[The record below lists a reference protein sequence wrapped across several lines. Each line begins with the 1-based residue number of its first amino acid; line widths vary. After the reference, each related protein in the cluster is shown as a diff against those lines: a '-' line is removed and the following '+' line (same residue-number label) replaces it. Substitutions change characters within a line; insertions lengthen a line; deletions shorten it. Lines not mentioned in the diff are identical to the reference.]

1 MMDQRPRLIVVD
13 DEPDICEFVAEVA
26 DIVGYRCVALADA
39 RDFETELKSAPA
51 LVVLDLMMPGYDGVE
66 LLRAMART
74 GSRAGVVLMSGFD
87 ARVLNTAE
95 ELAKA
100 LGLSVVGRFQ
110 KPIRLA
116 ELEALFQRQLG
127 AATLARAPRR
137 EGPAVQRQDLARAL
151 TRNEFLLHYQPQLD
165 IASGAVIGA
174 EGLVRWQHPEWGLIF
189 PDAFIGL
196 AEKFGLI
203 DELGSHVAERGIS
216 EFAELTRGW
225 GPITLSVNVSAQSL
239 RDLEM
244 PDRLAALAQKYGVPP
259 SSLLLEI
266 TESGLVGEL
275 ARALDILARLRLKG
289 MQLSI
294 DDFGTG
300 YSMME
305 QLRRVPANEIKI
317 DRSFVHAQDH
327 DEGARVVVQKTI
339 EIGQR
344 LGMRV
349 LAEGV
354 ETPGQLEFLRAH
366 GCDAAQGYLFSRPLP
381 LPEFVAWCAQRR
393 AAA

>member
-1 MMDQRPRLIVVD
+1 MTDQRPRLLVVD
-13 DEPDICEFVAEVA
+13 DEPDVCEFVAEVA
-26 DIVGYRCVALADA
+26 EMAGYRCVALTDA
-39 RDFETELKSAPA
+39 RGFETELNSAPA
-51 LVVLDLMMPGYDGVE
+51 MVVLDLMMPGYDGVE
-66 LLRAMART
+66 LLRAMARA
-74 GSRAGVVLMSGFD
+74 GSQASIVLVSGFD
-87 ARVLNTAE
+87 ARVLLTAE
-95 ELAKA
+95 ELGKA

-116 ELEALFQRQLG
+116 ELEALLRSQLG
-127 AATLARAPRR
+127 AVTRDRLPRR

-151 TRNEFLLHYQPQLD
+151 LRKEFLLHYQPQVD

-174 EGLVRWQHPEWGLIF
+174 EGLVRWQHPQWGLIF
-189 PDAFIGL
+189 PNAFISL
-196 AEKFGLI
+196 TEKFGLI
-203 DELGSHVAERGIS
+203 DQLGSYVAERGIS
-216 EFAELTRGW
+216 EYAELSRG
-225 GPITLSVNVSAQSL
+225 GAALTVSINVSAHSL

-244 PDRLAALAQKYGVPP
+244 PDRLAALVQKYAVPP

-275 ARALDILARLRLKG
+275 ARALDTLARLRLKG

-317 DRSFVHAQDH
+317 DSSFVQAQDR
-327 DEGARVVVQKTI
+327 DAGARVMVQKTI
-339 EIGQR
+339 EIGQS

-354 ETPGQLEFLRAH
+354 ETPGQLEFLSAC
-366 GCDAAQGYLFSRPLP
+366 GCNAAQGYLFSRPLP
-381 LPEFVAWCAQRR
+381 LPEFVAWCARRR

>member
-1 MMDQRPRLIVVD
+1 MTDQAPRLLVVD
-13 DEPDICEFVAEVA
+13 DEPDVCEFVAEVA
-26 DIVGYRCVALADA
+26 EMAGYRCVALTDA
-39 RDFETELKSAPA
+39 RRFETELNNAPA
-51 LVVLDLMMPGYDGVE
+51 MVILDLMMPGYDGVE
-66 LLRAMART
+66 LLRAMARA
-74 GSRAGVVLMSGFD
+74 GSQARIVLMSGFD

-95 ELAKA
+95 ELGKA

-116 ELEALFQRQLG
+116 ELEALLRSQLG
-127 AATLARAPRR
+127 AVTGDRLPRR

-151 TRNEFLLHYQPQLD
+151 VRNEFLLHYQPQVD
-165 IASGAVIGA
+165 IANGAVIGA
-174 EGLVRWQHPEWGLIF
+174 EGLARWQHPDWGLVF

-203 DELGSHVAERGIS
+203 DELGWYVAERGIS
-216 EFAELTRGW
+216 EFAELSRGC

-244 PDRLAALAQKYGVPP
+244 PDRLAALVQKYGVAPA
-259 SSLLLEI
+259 SLLLEI
-266 TESGLVGEL
+266 TESGLVREL

-366 GCDAAQGYLFSRPLP
+366 GCDAAQGYLFCRPVP
-381 LPEFVAWCAQRR
+381 LPEFVAWCARRR